1 MRPDTALRAI
11 LAAALIALAPPGPAA
26 AQPAPAAGEAPAPA
40 AERLPAAVTTRHLL
54 ELPDRSLAF
63 TATAGALTIS
73 DDGGRAEAEIGF
85 VAYALDAPEG
95 AERPVTFAMNGG
107 PGAAAA
113 YLHLGAMGPWRLPM
127 GEGAVVPSQPA
138 RLVANAETW
147 LDFTDLVFIDPVG
160 TGFSR
165 LIDADAPLRER
176 YLSIGGDID
185 AAARFILAWLG
196 ETGRMTSPTYFVG
209 ESYGGFRGPLLAER
223 LQTEEGVG
231 LAGMLLVSP
240 VLDFGWWR
248 QADHGPLPRISVLP
262 SLAAAAM
269 EKSGTFSPEGL
280 HAAEDYAAGEYL
292 SDLMRGLR
300 DEAAVARIVAR
311 VTEMTGLDP
320 ETVARRSGRIGV
332 DDFARELFAAEGR
345 IASLYDAGVSG
356 ENPSPERRDGRL
368 LDPVLDGMTAPLT
381 TAMLAHYRD
390 TLGWMPER
398 RYLLLSRRVN
408 RGWDWGGGQLAP
420 EVMSELR
427 QVLAL
432 DPELRL
438 LVAHGYTDLVTP
450 YFASELVLRQLPAE
464 IAGTR
469 LRQANYRGGHMFY
482 TRDASRR
489 ALREDAAWLYGD

>member
-1 MRPDTALRAI
+1 MRYDTALRAG
-11 LAAALIALAPPGPAA
+11 LAALLVALLPPTPPA
-26 AQPAPAAGEAPAPA
+26 AQPARSEAAAVEAPT
-40 AERLPAAVTTRHLL
+40 RLPAAVATRHRL

-63 TATAGALTIS
+63 TATAGALVIT
-73 DDGGRAEAEIGF
+73 DDRGREEAEIGF
-85 VAYALDAPEG
+85 VAYVLETADG
-95 AERPVTFAMNGG
+95 TERPVTFAMNGG

-127 GEGAVVPSQPA
+127 GEGAVVPSQPTQ
-138 RLVANAETW
+138 LVANAETW
-147 LDFTDLVFIDPVG
+147 LDFTDLVFIDPAG

-165 LIDADAPLRER
+165 LIDADDRLRER
-176 YLSIGGDID
+176 YLSIEGDIE

-196 ETGRMTSPTYFVG
+196 ENGRMTSPTYFVG

-223 LQTEEGVG
+223 LQTTDGVG
-231 LAGMLLVSP
+231 LAGMVLVSP

-269 EKSGTFSPEGL
+269 EKTGDFSPEAL
-280 HAAEDYAAGEYL
+280 RAAEDYAAGEYL
-292 SDLMRGLR
+292 ADLMRGLR

-311 VTEMTGLDP
+311 VAEITGLDP
-320 ETVARRSGRIGV
+320 EVVARHAGRIGIG
-332 DDFARELFAAEGR
+332 DFAREIFAAEGR
-345 IASLYDAGVSG
+345 IASLYDAGVTG
-356 ENPSPERRDGRL
+356 EDPAPERRDARL

-381 TAMLAHYRD
+381 TAMLAHYHD

-408 RGWDWGGGQLAP
+408 RGWDWGGGQMPP
-420 EVMSELR
+420 EVMGALR

-469 LRQANYRGGHMFY
+469 LRQATYRGGHMFY

-489 ALREDAAWLYGD
+489 AFREDAAWLYGD